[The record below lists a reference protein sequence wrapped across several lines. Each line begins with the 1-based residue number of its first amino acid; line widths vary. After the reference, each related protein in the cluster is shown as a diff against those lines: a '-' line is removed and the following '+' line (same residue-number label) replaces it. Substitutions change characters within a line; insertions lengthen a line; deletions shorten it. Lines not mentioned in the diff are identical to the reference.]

1 MDKAAII
8 EALEAQLTRVNSAL
22 SALKGTKR
30 GPGRPAQSTDGRKR
44 KGPLSAAARKKISD
58 GMKKRWA
65 ARKREAAA

>member
-1 MDKAAII
+1 LDTAAII
-8 EALEAQLTRVNSAL
+8 EELEFQLSCVNSAL
-22 SALKGTKR
+22 SALQGTKR

-65 ARKREAAA
+65 AKKKAA